1 MGRKLFLNKKF
12 FVFYHD
18 RPARDDDIRIMV
30 QKSLMLFRFSSSID
44 TTWYI
49 YCRLNHTLYL
59 LLCVRF
65 LD

>member
-44 TTWYI
+44 TT
-49 YCRLNHTLYL
+49 
-59 LLCVRF
+59 
-65 LD
+65 